1 MNEIEPATGPFNAT
15 VEDNDHASSSDH
27 TSTAPY
33 QVFDRLPS
41 DKYKYAALREDIKRR
56 GILVP
61 IEVDEDGNILDGHN
75 RAAIAEELNISY
87 EPVKRSLP
95 SEKEKIDHV
104 LKSNL
109 LRRDVGQIAWAK
121 AVRRLMKVRGIERGV
136 KRNGH
141 TPRED
146 TLTGLAKELG
156 VSERTARRRLDLLDD
171 LGKYPKLAQMVVAEE
186 ISVHK
191 AKKLVKSSTH
201 AQQIES
207 GELTA
212 DEALK
217 ALKES
222 KTQRNGKSAGSGE
235 EPESAMPEKSVGTG
249 PSPGDDRTGDSPA
262 PHANDPQNDDPQN
275 SEEPPEADEGT
286 SLQEAPENTPD
297 ETPEPDQ
304 PESANPT
311 DCGTGTE
318 QAASPTL
325 ESISDCIAQAVMACL
340 QPFPEV
346 SLTLIEEAYQQAWR
360 DIQTRLEQPSIS

>member
-1 MNEIEPATGPFNAT
+1 
-15 VEDNDHASSSDH
+15 
-27 TSTAPY
+27 
-33 QVFDRLPS
+33 VFDQLPP
-41 DKYKYAALREDIKRR
+41 DKYEALREDIKRR

-75 RAAIAEELNISY
+75 RDAIAQELNITY
-87 EPVKRSLP
+87 EPVRRSLP

-121 AVRRLMKVRGIERGV
+121 AVQRLMKVRGIERGV
-136 KRNGH
+136 KHNRH

-156 VSERTARRRLDLLDD
+156 VSERTARRRLDLLDALD
-171 LGKYPKLAQMVVAEE
+171 KYPKLAQMVVAEE

-222 KTQRNGKSAGSGE
+222 KTQRNGKSAGSGA
-235 EPESAMPEKSVGTG
+235 EPESAMPEESVGTG
-249 PSPGDDRTGDSPA
+249 RSPGDNQPGNSPA
-262 PHANDPQNDDPQN
+262 PHANDPQNDDPQK
-275 SEEPPEADEGT
+275 SEEPTEADVEAET

-297 ETPEPDQ
+297 ETPESDQ
-304 PESANPT
+304 QESADPT
-311 DCGTGTE
+311 DCGTRIE
-318 QAASPTL
+318 QDASPTL
-325 ESISDCIAQAVMACL
+325 ESIRDSIVEVVTPCLESFHGRASDA
-340 QPFPEV
+340 
-346 SLTLIEEAYQQAWR
+346 LIEEAYQQAWR
-360 DIQTRLEQPSIS
+360 MIKSRKEQQHDSMASTTGTSDC